1 MGSTI
6 AEKILASHSG
16 KHSVSPGEIIT
27 AAVDRVMV
35 HEMLGT
41 TGGVAEVFEKLG
53 LEKVWDPN
61 RIVALLDHWV
71 PASTVDIAEIHK
83 VCRAFVKMYAI
94 KHWYDMKAG
103 ICHQVMLEKGHVAP
117 GELIVGSDSHSTT
130 YGALNAFGTGVG
142 ATDMAVIFATGKLWF
157 KVPQTIS
164 FHLTGKIPSMI
175 VGKDI
180 ILRMLRQIGTEGAS
194 YRCLEFHGEAVKQL
208 SMESRMTI
216 SNMSLEAGAKAAI
229 FPADERTVQYAKA
242 RTDRPFKA
250 VDADKDA
257 EYFEQLTLDVSNL
270 EPQVARPLSPADA
283 VSVTEVEG
291 TPIDEAFIGTCTN
304 GRLEDLKAAARILKE
319 KKVAEAVRLIVIPA
333 SYEIFIE
340 ALKEGFV
347 ETILRAGGIVE
358 SPTCGPCVGG
368 HLGVLGSGEVAI
380 ATVSRNFVGRMGSRK
395 SKVYIASPATVAAS
409 ALKGRIADPRKL
421 M

>member
-1 MGSTI
+1 MGSTV

-16 KHSVSPGEIIT
+16 KPSVSPGEIVNAT
-27 AAVDRVMV
+27 VDRVMV

-41 TGGVAEVFEKLG
+41 TGGVAEVFERLDI
-53 LEKVWDPN
+53 EKVWDPN
-61 RIVALLDHWV
+61 RIIALLDHWV
-71 PASTVDIAEIHK
+71 PACTVDIAEIHK
-83 VCRAFVKMYAI
+83 ACRAFVKKYGI
-94 KHWYDMKAG
+94 RHWYDMKAG
-103 ICHQVMLEKGHVAP
+103 ICHQVMPEKGHVAP

-142 ATDMAVIFATGKLWF
+142 ATDMAVIFATGELWF
-157 KVPQTIS
+157 KVPQTIR
-164 FHLTGKIPSMI
+164 FRLTGKIPSMI

-194 YRCLEFHGEAVKQL
+194 YKCLEFHGEVVKQL
-208 SMESRMTI
+208 SIAGRMTV

-229 FPADERTVQYAKA
+229 FPADERTVQYVKA
-242 RTDRPFKA
+242 RTDRSFK
-250 VDADKDA
+250 VVEADENA
-257 EYFEQLTLDVSNL
+257 EYTEELTLDVSNL
-270 EPQVARPLSPADA
+270 EPQVARPISPADA
-283 VSVTEVEG
+283 VSVTEIEG

-304 GRLEDLKAAARILKE
+304 GRLEDLKTAAGILKE
-319 KKVAEAVRLIVIPA
+319 KNVAESVRLIVIPA

-340 ALKEGFV
+340 ALKEGIV

-380 ATVSRNFVGRMGSRK
+380 ATVSRNFVGRMGSPK

-409 ALKGRIADPRKL
+409 ALNGRISDPRKSI
-421 M
+421 